1 MVIYV
6 LCPIFN
12 ESQNIEELHRR
23 LISDIKDH
31 VRKFVFVDDGSSDKT
46 VELINKFFYGTDFV
60 VLGDGENYGPGYAFN
75 LGFEWILNNSSNNDD
90 VVLTIEADNT
100 SDLKIFPVMIANCNL
115 GYDLVLASVYAQ
127 GGGFGKTSFFRKVY
141 SFMANSILRLVFDI
155 KVLTLSSFYRLYK
168 ISLIKAIKE
177 KNKDIITEPGF
188 ISMVEI
194 LIKAIKLEAKII
206 EVPMLLNSENRK
218 GKSKMKIFKTI
229 LSYLRFLFVNKP

>member
-90 VVLTIEADNT
+90 VVLTIDADNT
-100 SDLKIFPVMIANCNL
+100 SW
-115 GYDLVLASVYAQ
+115 
-127 GGGFGKTSFFRKVY
+127 
-141 SFMANSILRLVFDI
+141 
-155 KVLTLSSFYRLYK
+155 
-168 ISLIKAIKE
+168 
-177 KNKDIITEPGF
+177 
-188 ISMVEI
+188 
-194 LIKAIKLEAKII
+194 
-206 EVPMLLNSENRK
+206 
-218 GKSKMKIFKTI
+218 
-229 LSYLRFLFVNKP
+229 